1 MRSLKT
7 KARQLPLLLFTVV
20 LLCSAVANAAQ
31 EQPPD
36 QNQVGTTGEVSLDL
50 KTAQEVLTR
59 IYAYLAE
66 YGLKIVGAIA
76 IFIVG
81 RWLARFFSRL
91 AGKAMTKAKV
101 DKTLVRFSENLFYLV
116 LLTFVVIAAVANMG
130 VQTTSF
136 IAVLGAA
143 GLAVGLALQ
152 GSLANFA
159 SGVLM
164 LIFKPMR
171 VGDFVEAGGAKGT
184 VKEIGIFTTVLN
196 SPDNI
201 RIIVP
206 NSQVTGS
213 NVSNYT
219 ANGTRRVDMVV
230 GVSYEDDLKKAQ
242 QVIENVL
249 AEDDRILSDPA
260 PTVAVS
266 ELGDSSVN
274 FVVRPWTKA
283 SDYWNVRF
291 DTTAKIKLAL
301 DESGITIPF
310 PQRDIHIKGGALGGT
325 TK

>member
-1 MRSLKT
+1 MRSPKM
-7 KARQLPLLLFTVV
+7 KAHQLPLILLSIV

-31 EQPPD
+31 AQPAD
-36 QNQVGTTGEVSLDL
+36 ANQAEAAGESSYSLGTVQN
-50 KTAQEVLTR
+50 VLTQ
-59 IYAYLAE
+59 IYAHLAE

-76 IFIVG
+76 IFILG
-81 RWLARFFSRL
+81 RWLAKLLAKL

-101 DKTLVRFSENLFYLV
+101 DKTLVRFGERLCYV
-116 LLTFVVIAAVANMG
+116 GLLIFVIVAALANVG
-130 VQTTSF
+130 VYTASF
-136 IAVLGAA
+136 IAVIGAA

-164 LIFKPMR
+164 LIFKPIR

-184 VKEIGIFTTVLN
+184 VKEVGIFTTVLN
-196 SPDNI
+196 APDNV

-213 NVSNYT
+213 SVSNYT
-219 ANGTRRVDMVV
+219 VNGTRRVDMVV
-230 GVSYEDDLKKAQ
+230 GVSYQDDLKKTR
-242 QVIENVL
+242 QVIEKVL
-249 AEDDRILSDPA
+249 AADDRILSDPA

-291 DTTAKIKLAL
+291 DTTAKIKVAL
-301 DESGITIPF
+301 DKSGITIPF
-310 PQRDIHIKGGALGGT
+310 PQQDIHIKREAGEVG
-325 TK
+325 